1 MDNLDLAIIEQLQRD
16 GRKPFTEIAKELN
29 ITEGTVRNRVG
40 RLLESQAL
48 QIIGVID
55 PHKIGYDAPA
65 WIGVRVQAP
74 YLEQAAID
82 IAALPEVSYLIMV
95 SGEYDLIVE
104 VLCRNREHLA
114 SFLRDN
120 LQNVVGVQRTQTFFI
135 LHTYKM
141 AHGAR
146 PVSTVIRDS

>member
-1 MDNLDLAIIEQLQRD
+1 LQRD
-16 GRKPFTEIAKELN
+16 GREPFTEIAKELG

-48 QIIGVID
+48 QIVGVID
-55 PHKIGYDAPA
+55 PHRIGYDAPA
-65 WIGVRVQAP
+65 WIGVTVQP
-74 YLEQAAID
+74 PHLEQAAVT

-114 SFLRDN
+114 SFIRDH
-120 LQNVVGVQRTQTFFI
+120 LQNVTGIQRTQTFFI

-146 PVSTVIRDS
+146 PVIPVIGNQ

>member
-1 MDNLDLAIIEQLQRD
+1 MDKLDLSIIEKLQQD
-16 GRKPFTEIAKELN
+16 GRRRFTDIANELN
-29 ITEGTVRNRVG
+29 ISEGTVRNRVA

-48 QIIGVID
+48 QIIGAVD

-65 WIGVRVQAP
+65 WIGVTVQP
-74 YLEQAAID
+74 PHLEQAAAD
-82 IAALPEVSYLIMV
+82 IAMLPEVSYLIMV

-104 VLCRNREHLA
+104 VFCRNREHLA
-114 SFLRDN
+114 LFLRDH

-146 PVSTVIRDS
+146 PVLDGKQ

>member
-1 MDNLDLAIIEQLQRD
+1 MDELDISIIEQLQRD
-16 GRKPFTEIAKELN
+16 GRRRFTDIANELN
-29 ITEGTVRNRVG
+29 VSEGTVRNRVA

-48 QIIGVID
+48 QIIGAVD

-65 WIGVRVQAP
+65 WIGVTVQP
-74 YLEQAAID
+74 PHLEQAAVD
-82 IAALPEVSYLIMV
+82 IAMLPEVSYLIMV

-104 VLCRNREHLA
+104 VFCRNREHLA
-114 SFLRDN
+114 LFLRDH

-146 PVSTVIRDS
+146 PVLT

>member
-1 MDNLDLAIIEQLQRD
+1 MDELDISIIEQLQQD
-16 GRKPFTEIAKELN
+16 GRRRFTDIANELN
-29 ITEGTVRNRVG
+29 VSEGTVGNRVA

-48 QIIGVID
+48 QIIAAVD

-65 WIGVRVQAP
+65 WIGVTVQP
-74 YLEQAAID
+74 PHLEQAAAD
-82 IAALPEVSYLIMV
+82 IAMLPEVSYLIMV

-104 VLCRNREHLA
+104 VFCRNREHLA
-114 SFLRDN
+114 LFLRN
-120 LQNVVGVQRTQTFFI
+120 HLQNVVGVQRTQTFFI

-146 PVSTVIRDS
+146 PVLEGKR

>member
-1 MDNLDLAIIEQLQRD
+1 MDELDVSIIERLQRD
-16 GRKPFTEIAKELN
+16 GRRPYTEIAQELGVS
-29 ITEGTVRNRVG
+29 EGTVRNRVS

-65 WIGVRVQAP
+65 WIGVTVQPP
-74 YLEQAAID
+74 YLQEAAIN
-82 IAALPEVSYLIMV
+82 IAALPEVSYLIMT
-95 SGEYDLIVE
+95 SGAYDLVVE

-114 SFLRDN
+114 SFLRDH
-120 LQNVVGVQRTQTFFI
+120 LQNVVGIQRTQTFFI

-146 PVSTVIRDS
+146 PVLAVNRNP